1 MPISENEEAKQ
12 KQLANLKK
20 SLDKGF
26 TPQRTIRCP
35 NDLWDAIPKN
45 KSEFIREAIQEKL
58 DRLQ

>member
-1 MPISENEEAKQ
+1 MPISTNENQAK
-12 KQLANLKK
+12 KQLANLKQ
-20 SLDKGF
+20 SLCQGY

-35 NDLWDAIPKN
+35 DNLWDAIQGN